1 MTRRAA
7 TVRHR
12 LALAAAVTVAAAGI
26 AACGSS
32 ASHPPAP
39 APPAPLLPARAL
51 PELHSTA
58 RTLDRAALALA
69 TPIPGLRERL
79 DGWGFRRAGEREF
92 TGRSRDLVH
101 VVARTVDFAR
111 PDGAAAYARTLAA
124 RTTSYLGS
132 GAEVRAL
139 RLDGRTGW
147 LIRAPNCGCH
157 PQPPA
162 LIVLVHR
169 GRRVSFLSAAG
180 DAASPARVRALARGL
195 P

>member
-1 MTRRAA
+1 MTARAA
-7 TVRHR
+7 SALRR
-12 LALAAAVTVAAAGI
+12 LAAVATAAAGI
-26 AACGSS
+26 AACGAS
-32 ASHPPAP
+32 APHPPAA

-58 RTLDRAALALA
+58 RALDRGALALA
-69 TPIPGLRERL
+69 TPIPGLRDRL
-79 DGWGFRRAGEREF
+79 AGWGFRRAGEREF
-92 TGRSRDLVH
+92 TGRSRDLSH

-111 PDGAAAYARTLAA
+111 PAGAVAYARTLAA
-124 RTTSYLGS
+124 QTTSYLGS
-132 GAEVRAL
+132 GAEVRTL

-162 LIVLVHR
+162 LIVLVRR
-169 GRRVSFLSAAG
+169 GARVSFLSAAG
-180 DAASPARVRALARGL
+180 DAASPRRVRALARGL